1 MRSVLVAV
9 PGIRQKTR
17 EEENKKNS
25 DRAEHS
31 PLFNDSQCWW
41 LAAEPGAAEEET
53 GPKMYRAT
61 GSPASSGSTTPTN
74 SSGKG
79 KQLASSAPDRVPDGV
94 SPQPTENE
102 LQYEEVEKMSSVLPT
117 MWMGGQTGR

>member
-1 MRSVLVAV
+1 
-9 PGIRQKTR
+9 
-17 EEENKKNS
+17 
-25 DRAEHS
+25 
-31 PLFNDSQCWW
+31 
-41 LAAEPGAAEEET
+41 
-53 GPKMYRAT
+53 MYRAT

-79 KQLASSAPDRVPDGV
+79 KQLASNAPDQVHDGV